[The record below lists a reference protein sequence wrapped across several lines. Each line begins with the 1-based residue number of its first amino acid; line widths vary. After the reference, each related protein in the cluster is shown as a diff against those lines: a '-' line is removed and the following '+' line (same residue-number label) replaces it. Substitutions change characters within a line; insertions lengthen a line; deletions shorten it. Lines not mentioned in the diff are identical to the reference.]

1 MKNWI
6 SFLLFSNLVLISLAP
21 FNAFSQQVDKPIAWK
36 PASFIIKSQQGHSF
50 RIMNPAYP
58 FSGSKHS
65 IVRFAHALNG
75 LTGVRGIGEE
85 NKVQLKFNEDVNV
98 LIALPQAQQ
107 PKNNNARLIIDSG
120 LTLTGLPTYAIYSVA
135 HKKGWQTV
143 NYEDKNGFIAGVISA
158 RQKLSY
164 HNAKMPDGRSWRPY
178 ITDGLTDS
186 FQLFEIIGG
195 PDQPVID
202 EGMPGTEDIQ
212 GGFEGGT
219 CVKVGN
225 TYHMFPTERAGEKG
239 TGAYHDRVKTRIGH
253 WESNDA
259 IHWKRVGT
267 IFQASGNYAIAEE
280 DNPMNDRRA
289 AIWSYNAVFNEK
301 EDRWYGYY
309 LTYTVDRNIRPNH
322 SFGRIWCTK
331 SKTKGMEGIGGPY
344 DDGQL
349 IMEPGLD
356 SQPWE
361 GRQGVASFYPF
372 PVKDGWM
379 GFYSGAFPYQSWA
392 DYPKKTGLG
401 WFIGLA
407 KSTSMDGPWTRL
419 DTTINPVKSINPE
432 FVENPIVYQLKNGVY
447 ITVFDGGPDG
457 GSLYFPNML
466 GYTLSKDGLHWTEAR
481 YLPIHTKV
489 KRWWSTMRTP
499 LCLIPEGDNVYTIV
513 YAAFAEP
520 NKRFHPMGMVKVRMK
535 PEVLEQLLLEK

>member
-1 MKNWI
+1 
-6 SFLLFSNLVLISLAP
+6 
-21 FNAFSQQVDKPIAWK
+21 
-36 PASFIIKSQQGHSF
+36 
-50 RIMNPAYP
+50 
-58 FSGSKHS
+58 
-65 IVRFAHALNG
+65 
-75 LTGVRGIGEE
+75 
-85 NKVQLKFNEDVNV
+85 
-98 LIALPQAQQ
+98 
-107 PKNNNARLIIDSG
+107 
-120 LTLTGLPTYAIYSVA
+120 
-135 HKKGWQTV
+135 
-143 NYEDKNGFIAGVISA
+143 
-158 RQKLSY
+158 
-164 HNAKMPDGRSWRPY
+164 
-178 ITDGLTDS
+178 
-186 FQLFEIIGG
+186 
-195 PDQPVID
+195 
-202 EGMPGTEDIQ
+202 
-212 GGFEGGT
+212 
-219 CVKVGN
+219 
-225 TYHMFPTERAGEKG
+225 MFPTERAGEKG

-259 IHWKRVGT
+259 IQWKRVGT

-331 SKTKGMEGIGGPY
+331 SKTKGMAGIGGPY

-372 PVKDGWM
+372 PVKDGWL
-379 GFYSGAFPYQSWA
+379 GFYSGAFPFQSWA

-457 GSLYFPNML
+457 GSLYFPNMM

-535 PEVLEQLLLEK
+535 PQVLEQLLTEK

>member
-1 MKNWI
+1 M
-6 SFLLFSNLVLISLAP
+6 
-21 FNAFSQQVDKPIAWK
+21 
-36 PASFIIKSQQGHSF
+36 
-50 RIMNPAYP
+50 
-58 FSGSKHS
+58 
-65 IVRFAHALNG
+65 
-75 LTGVRGIGEE
+75 
-85 NKVQLKFNEDVNV
+85 
-98 LIALPQAQQ
+98 
-107 PKNNNARLIIDSG
+107 
-120 LTLTGLPTYAIYSVA
+120 
-135 HKKGWQTV
+135 
-143 NYEDKNGFIAGVISA
+143 
-158 RQKLSY
+158 
-164 HNAKMPDGRSWRPY
+164 
-178 ITDGLTDS
+178 TDGLTDS

-239 TGAYHDRVKTRIGH
+239 TGSYHDRVKTRIGH
-253 WESNDA
+253 WESTDA

-331 SKTKGMEGIGGPY
+331 SKTKGINGIGGPY

-372 PVKDGWM
+372 PVKDGWL

-392 DYPKKTGLG
+392 DYQ
-401 WFIGLA
+401 
-407 KSTSMDGPWTRL
+407 SVGPGR
-419 DTTINPVKSINPE
+419 D
-432 FVENPIVYQLKNGVY
+432 
-447 ITVFDGGPDG
+447 
-457 GSLYFPNML
+457 
-466 GYTLSKDGLHWTEAR
+466 
-481 YLPIHTKV
+481 PIHS
-489 KRWWSTMRTP
+489 R
-499 LCLIPEGDNVYTIV
+499 I
-513 YAAFAEP
+513 
-520 NKRFHPMGMVKVRMK
+520 
-535 PEVLEQLLLEK
+535 EV